1 MRVSCISFPH
11 RHSGNSVEP
20 GASKRYGVQLTAPT
34 SRAYRRGLDFQPIC
48 APRHVEFELNELDCT
63 VRICLR
69 AHSDQAITEAPLQG
83 PKLLPLQPIHRVS
96 GRLRLRNNVSSHAL
110 PPVIIVTLRA
120 GNIELSLASFKKRAT
135 CVKKGIEAFVDCN
148 LNRNS
153 T

>member
-1 MRVSCISFPH
+1 MPQWDQ
-11 RHSGNSVEP
+11 
-20 GASKRYGVQLTAPT
+20 ASAPIA
-34 SRAYRRGLDFQPIC
+34 RAYCLGLDFQPIC
-48 APRHVEFELNELDCT
+48 APRHVEFERNVLDCT

-69 AHSDQAITEAPLQG
+69 AHSDQAITQAPLQG
-83 PKLLPLQPIHRVS
+83 PKLLPLQPIHWVS

-110 PPVIIVTLRA
+110 PPVIIVTLCA

-135 CVKKGIEAFVDCN
+135 CIKKGIEAFVDRN